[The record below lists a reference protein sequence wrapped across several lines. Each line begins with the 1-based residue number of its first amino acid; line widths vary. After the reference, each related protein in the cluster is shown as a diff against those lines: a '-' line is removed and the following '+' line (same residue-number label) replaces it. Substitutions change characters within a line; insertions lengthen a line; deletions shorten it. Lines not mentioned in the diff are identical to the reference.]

1 MNDVIVRNVRL
12 NTDDPK
18 ICNAIMGVTR
28 EAIVEEV
35 KILSELGTDLFEW
48 RADTYEHFP
57 VKEEMQKT
65 MEKLRR
71 SAKQKPVIFS
81 VRGAASGGT
90 RLLSAKEQAT
100 ACRLALES
108 GCMDL
113 IEVELAFGEELFGP
127 LIAEAKKR
135 GVKTILSY
143 YDYEKTPD
151 QWEILDALSRCE
163 SYGADLSKIAV
174 TAKTKRDLLSLW
186 SGMVEREDRS
196 GVRPRIVVAMGPLG
210 NVSRILPSFFG
221 SVLTYASGIT
231 TSMEGQINANDLRTI
246 LSLI

>member
-71 SAKQKPVIFS
+71 AAKQKPVIFS
-81 VRGAASGGT
+81 VRGPASGG
-90 RLLSAKEQAT
+90 
-100 ACRLALES
+100 
-108 GCMDL
+108 
-113 IEVELAFGEELFGP
+113 
-127 LIAEAKKR
+127 
-135 GVKTILSY
+135 
-143 YDYEKTPD
+143 
-151 QWEILDALSRCE
+151 RC
-163 SYGADLSKIAV
+163 V
-174 TAKTKRDLLSLW
+174 
-186 SGMVEREDRS
+186 
-196 GVRPRIVVAMGPLG
+196 
-210 NVSRILPSFFG
+210 
-221 SVLTYASGIT
+221 
-231 TSMEGQINANDLRTI
+231 
-246 LSLI
+246 